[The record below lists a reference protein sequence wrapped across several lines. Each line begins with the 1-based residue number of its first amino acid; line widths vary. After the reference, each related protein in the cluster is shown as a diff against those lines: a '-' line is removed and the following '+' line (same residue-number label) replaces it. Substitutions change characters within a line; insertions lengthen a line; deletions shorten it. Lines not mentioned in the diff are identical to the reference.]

1 MDLINEIASLSTA
14 LSMAKL
20 RSEVGVKVLKIA
32 QSQGQV
38 AADLVSAAAETVSE
52 CIEQFADNNG
62 ANLDVTA

>member
-1 MDLINEIASLSTA
+1 MDLVNEIASLSTA
-14 LSMAKL
+14 LSMAQ
-20 RSEVGVKVLKIA
+20 VQNAIGVKVLKIA

-52 CIEQFADNNG
+52 CIEQFAANTG

>member
-38 AADLVSAAAETVSE
+38 AADLVSAAADTVSE
-52 CIEQFADNNG
+52 CLKQMADNVG
-62 ANLDVTA
+62 ANLDVSA

>member
-52 CIEQFADNNG
+52 CIEQFADNTG

>member
-14 LSMAKL
+14 LSLAQVQNA
-20 RSEVGVKVLKIA
+20 VGVKVLKIA

-52 CIEQFADNNG
+52 CIEQFADNTG